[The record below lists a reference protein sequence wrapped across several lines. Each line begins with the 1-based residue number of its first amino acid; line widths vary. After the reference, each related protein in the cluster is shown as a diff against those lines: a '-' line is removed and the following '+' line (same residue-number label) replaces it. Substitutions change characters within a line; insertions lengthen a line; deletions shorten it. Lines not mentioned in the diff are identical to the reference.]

1 MTEVLT
7 ERPAVAGG
15 KPLFAELLPIVHPEG
30 LPGESFLEAV
40 RQVLASR
47 ILTNGSRVREFEDAA
62 AAYLGVPH
70 CVAVSS
76 CTSGLLLTLR
86 ALELTGE
93 VILPSFTFYATAH
106 SVQWNGLKPVF
117 ADCEPDTFCI
127 SPDDVRRKLTPRT
140 AAILAVHMYGHPAD
154 AEALQQIAGERG
166 IPLIYDAAHA
176 FGSAIGGRRVGNFGA
191 AEVFSFSPT
200 KLLVAAEGGLVTT
213 HDAALARK
221 LRAGR
226 NYGDAGNYDPEMSG
240 LNARM
245 SELHAALAR
254 LGLDGIDD
262 RIARRNE
269 IRQRYERRLGDL
281 PGLAFQQIRPGYFST
296 CKDFSLLVDEAEFGA
311 PRDWLYDALTLENI
325 QVRRYFWPPVHRQ
338 KLYRELWDGSPLP
351 VTNRVS
357 DRILSLPIYSA
368 LSDATVDKVCD
379 AVARLHAH
387 VLRGERRSEHSAG
400 KDQAASMEQS
410 A

>member
-1 MTEVLT
+1 MPQILLEK
-7 ERPAVAGG
+7 PAIAGG
-15 KPLFAELLPIVHPEG
+15 KPLFAERLPIVEPEG
-30 LPGESFLEAV
+30 LPGEAYMEAV
-40 RQVLASR
+40 RQVLASGV
-47 ILTNGSRVREFEDAA
+47 LTNGARVREFEAA
-62 AAYLGVPH
+62 AAEYLGVPH

-76 CTSGLLLTLR
+76 CTSGLILTLR

-106 SVQWNGLKPVF
+106 SVLWNGLKPAF

-154 AEALQQIAGERG
+154 VDALQQIADERG
-166 IPLIYDAAHA
+166 IPLVFDAAHA
-176 FGSAIGGRRVGNFGA
+176 FGSAIRGRRVGNFGA

-213 HDAALARK
+213 RDAALARE

-226 NYGDAGNYDPEMSG
+226 NYGDAGNYDPEMAG

-254 LGLDGIDD
+254 LGLDGIDG

-269 IRQRYERRLGDL
+269 IRLRYERRLGEIS
-281 PGLAFQQIRPGYFST
+281 GLAFQQIRPGYSTT
-296 CKDFSLLVDEAEFGA
+296 CKDFSVLVDEAGFGA
-311 PRDWLYDALTLENI
+311 PRDWLYEALTLENI

-338 KLYRELWDGSPLP
+338 KLYRDLWDGSPLP
-351 VTNRVS
+351 VTNLVS
-357 DRILSLPIYSA
+357 DRILSLPIYSS

-379 AVARLHAH
+379 AFARLHAY
-387 VLRGERRSEHSAG
+387 VLRGANR
-400 KDQAASMEQS
+400 MEQP

>member
-1 MTEVLT
+1 MRARTSGL
-7 ERPAVAGG
+7 PAIAGG
-15 KPLFAELLPIVHPEG
+15 RPQFEKVLPIVNPEG
-30 LPGESFLEAV
+30 LPGEAFLETV
-40 RQVLASR
+40 QKVLESGV
-47 ILTNGSRVREFEDAA
+47 LTNGPRVREFEEAA
-62 AAYLGVPH
+62 AEYLGVPH

-76 CTSGLLLTLR
+76 CTSGLILTLR
-86 ALELTGE
+86 ALDLTGE

-106 SVQWNGLKPVF
+106 SVQWNALQPVF

-127 SPDDVRRKLTPRT
+127 SPEDVRRKLTPRT

-154 AEALQQIAGERG
+154 VDALQQIADQRG
-166 IPLIYDAAHA
+166 IPLIFDAAHA
-176 FGSAIGGRRVGNFGA
+176 FGSAIRGRRVGNFGA

-213 HDAALARK
+213 RDPALARK

-226 NYGDAGNYDPEMSG
+226 NYGDAGNYDPEMAG

-245 SELHAALAR
+245 SELHASLAR
-254 LGLDGIDD
+254 LGLHGIDD

-269 IRQRYERRLGDL
+269 IRLRYQRRLGEL
-281 PGLAFQQIRPGYFST
+281 PGLAFQQIRPGCSAT
-296 CKDFSLLVDEAEFGA
+296 CKDFSVLVDEAGFGA

-338 KLYRELWDGSPLP
+338 KLYRDRWDGSPLP
-351 VTNRVS
+351 VTNLVS

-368 LSDATVDKVCD
+368 LSDAAVDKVCE
-379 AVARLHAH
+379 AFARLRAY
-387 VLRGERRSEHSAG
+387 VLRGANW
-400 KDQAASMEQS
+400 MEQP